1 MWIMTMPIPDNAMK
15 NHILKRI
22 SDKLKESDNFTVIGK
37 DKISNEEGKRP
48 IADFVLDL
56 GLEEMKANYKIC
68 PWWFATNVTSTSA
81 SKYTMLN

>member
-1 MWIMTMPIPDNAMK
+1 MTLPIPDNAMT

-22 SDKLKESDNFTVIGK
+22 SAKLKESDDLSITGR
-37 DKISNEEGKRP
+37 DTRSNEEGKRP

-56 GLEEMKANYKIC
+56 GLEETKASYSIC
-68 PWWFATNVTSTSA
+68 PWWYAINVTSTSA